1 MYLYACKRV
10 FCVQEHVSVFI
21 TVVEGPPLHPPG
33 ILYDVSAPGPDAR
46 EPMERSRPGVGTRWV
61 LDLVW

>member
-1 MYLYACKRV
+1 MYLYSCKRV
-10 FCVQEHVSVFI
+10 FCVQERECVYYGGGGS
-21 TVVEGPPLHPPG
+21 PLHPPG